1 MRAGRSRPALIG
13 AARSSAAG
21 ARSPSGRVT
30 AGAFGRS
37 TGMRRLAA
45 PLALALAAFTLAA
58 CGEEERE
65 TPAAPPAQELTVDVT
80 EAGDPQT
87 IACADGC
94 DEQAIAEV
102 VASTQDTMRAC
113 TELYGGPE
121 TAHLT
126 GTLDGEPVDVTITR
140 NDGCGV
146 ADYDALFEALGVQP
160 PLAR

>member
-1 MRAGRSRPALIG
+1 
-13 AARSSAAG
+13 
-21 ARSPSGRVT
+21 VT
-30 AGAFGRS
+30 AGGLGRS

-45 PLALALAAFTLAA
+45 PLALALAALALAA
-58 CGEEERE
+58 CGEEDRE
-65 TPAAPPAQELTVDVT
+65 TPASPAVQELRVDVT
-80 EAGDPQT
+80 EAGDPQSFT
-87 IACADGC
+87 CGDGC

-102 VASTQDTMRAC
+102 VASAEDTMRAC

-140 NDGCGV
+140 SDGCGV
-146 ADYDALFEALGVQP
+146 NDYDALFEALGVEP